1 MMHVAPI
8 LTALRGEWFR
18 LSRRAG
24 VWVVMGLAS
33 AVVVGVLA
41 VTWALTYL
49 TPFELAIPPRGFP
62 HLASASLSLLA
73 PFLGIILAA
82 MIFGGDYGWGTLRPL
97 LARGQPRWQVAL
109 TKLLLT
115 AVILAALWIAAWVLA
130 VLAGL
135 LAGDPNARAVGF
147 FLEIPDGWWSI
158 VGSFAGAWLVAL
170 AYAGLTALLCAI
182 GRSTAFG
189 LGVAIGILIFE
200 FTVYPLAG
208 LAATLATDIPLAEY
222 TRWTLHG
229 TSGGV
234 TGGDDELSAWVFL
247 PATLAYIAA
256 FCALTLL
263 VTQRR
268 DVTSGNG

>member
-1 MMHVAPI
+1 MRDVPPI
-8 LTALRGEWFR
+8 VTALRGEWFR
-18 LSRRAG
+18 LSRRTG
-24 VWVVMGLAS
+24 VWVIIGLAT
-33 AVVVGVLA
+33 ALVAGVLG
-41 VTWALTYL
+41 VTWALIHL
-49 TPFELAIPPRGFP
+49 TPLELAVPPRGFP

-97 LARGQPRWQVAL
+97 LARGQPRWQVVL

-115 AVILAALWIAAWVLA
+115 AVILAAFWVAAWVLSTP
-130 VLAGL
+130 VGL
-135 LAGDPNARAVGF
+135 VAGDPAAGAEGS
-147 FLEIPDGWWSI
+147 FLDVPDGWWPI
-158 VGSFAGAWLVAL
+158 LGSSAGAWLVAL
-170 AYAGLTALLCAI
+170 AYAGLTALLCTI

-189 LGVAIGILIFE
+189 LGVAVAILIFE
-200 FTVYPLAG
+200 FTVYPVAG
-208 LAATLATDIPLAEY
+208 LVADLVTDFPLGEY

-234 TGGDDELSAWVFL
+234 TGGDELSAWVFL

-268 DVTSGNG
+268 DVASGNG